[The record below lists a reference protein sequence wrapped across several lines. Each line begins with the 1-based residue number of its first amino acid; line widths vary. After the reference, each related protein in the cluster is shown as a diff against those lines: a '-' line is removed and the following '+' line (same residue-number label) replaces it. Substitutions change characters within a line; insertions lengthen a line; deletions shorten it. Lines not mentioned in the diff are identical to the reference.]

1 MNTLEL
7 LNWLWEVKR
16 NNWKGLLRAWILI
29 WKWMPEYE
37 FEYLNIERLH
47 GRINSILDKIQ
58 KRHLGRYIQQTNE
71 SMNMALQIGILI
83 KENMNIINLEVMVYL
98 SSPSRNICIK
108 IKYGWVALFLKRSD
122 HSVQTHC
129 FMDEEI
135 ETKKCLF
142 CPRLFNK

>member
-1 MNTLEL
+1 
-7 LNWLWEVKR
+7 
-16 NNWKGLLRAWILI
+16 
-29 WKWMPEYE
+29 MPEYE

-108 IKYGWVALFLKRSD
+108 IKYG
-122 HSVQTHC
+122 
-129 FMDEEI
+129 
-135 ETKKCLF
+135 
-142 CPRLFNK
+142 

>member
-1 MNTLEL
+1 
-7 LNWLWEVKR
+7 
-16 NNWKGLLRAWILI
+16 
-29 WKWMPEYE
+29 MPEYE

-58 KRHLGRYIQQTNE
+58 KRHLGRYIQQTKE

-108 IKYGWVALFLKRSD
+108 IKYG
-122 HSVQTHC
+122 
-129 FMDEEI
+129 
-135 ETKKCLF
+135 
-142 CPRLFNK
+142 